1 MDSVDVDRS
10 GTAYLDSA
18 GIAMIFRLAER
29 LSYSRQEF
37 RLVVPP
43 DAPIRAVIRLT
54 KLDQVIPVQDSI
66 SRPTTYGAAG
76 LEAIVDTR
84 RDPTRWCALSAILVL
99 TPRHSGRKA
108 APQRAWV
115 S

>member
-1 MDSVDVDRS
+1 MTDLARVEASTINGTPIVRVRGEIDLSNAAQVRDAIGAAVPDAAAVVMVDLS

-29 LSYSRQEF
+29 LRYSRQEV

-43 DAPIRAVIRLT
+43 DAPIRTVLRLT

-66 SRPTTYGAAG
+66 G
-76 LEAIVDTR
+76 
-84 RDPTRWCALSAILVL
+84 
-99 TPRHSGRKA
+99 
-108 APQRAWV
+108 
-115 S
+115 